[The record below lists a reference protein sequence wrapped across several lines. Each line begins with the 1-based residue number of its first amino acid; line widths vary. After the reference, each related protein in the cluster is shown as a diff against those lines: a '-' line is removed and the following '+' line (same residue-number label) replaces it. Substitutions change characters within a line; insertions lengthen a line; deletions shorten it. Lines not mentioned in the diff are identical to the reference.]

1 MPILEP
7 CLVDLMQLVRESY
20 ILLIAVNR
28 DITLLLVWT
37 KKKKKNSRKRCF
49 AKTRV
54 M

>member
-37 KKKKKNSRKRCF
+37 KKKKKIAEKGVLQKRE
-49 AKTRV
+49 
-54 M
+54 

>member
-37 KKKKKNSRKRCF
+37 KKKKLAEKGVLQKRE
-49 AKTRV
+49 
-54 M
+54 